1 MSSMYFTISGLF
13 CIVLLIILFFSKSR
27 IGSKE
32 TKLYGF
38 MLISSFFDIILVLAE
53 LTITYYFLDDANMY
67 LVKGL
72 NRIDFIHYIMWPT
85 LLSLYTIYVTYL
97 DEEKYNKAKKI
108 FLTIDI
114 IAILIEFMLPI
125 NIISNKEAMGVTGIG
140 PAFVFLISSF
150 YVIVN
155 IIILIKNYKKI
166 KNKKNLPFLFF
177 LIFIIIAMLLRVYNP
192 TLIVI
197 PAIIVY
203 INMIMYFTIEN
214 PDVKLIEEINIA
226 KESAIKASNA
236 KTEFLSNMSH
246 EIRTPLNAIVGFSEA
261 LQSDERIPVEAK
273 EDIKDIVMASDS
285 LLEIVNGILD
295 ISKIE
300 ADKLEIV
307 NTTYSP
313 KKVFDELVVL
323 TRGRLGFEKQI
334 EFKTSF
340 SSDIPTTLYGDY
352 ARVKQI
358 VLNLLTNAVKYTNE
372 GYISFTVECVNI
384 NKDLCRLIISV
395 EDSGI
400 GIKKDKIDKLFTKFE
415 RLDEEKNITIEG
427 TGLGLAI
434 TKKLVEL
441 MHGKM
446 VVQSIYGK
454 GSKFTVSL
462 DQKIVATKEK
472 EKIKEKTVVKGNYKG
487 KRVLVVD
494 DNKLN
499 LKVAERLLREYNLFV
514 DEVASGFDA
523 IDRINMGV
531 PYNLIL
537 MDDMMPKMSGCETL
551 KELKKNKD
559 FHTKTVALTAN
570 AISGMR
576 EKYLSVGFDDYLA
589 KPIKKEELEV
599 ILDKYLREDKK

>member
-1 MSSMYFTISGLF
+1 MYFTISGLF
-13 CIVLLIILFFSKSR
+13 CIVLLMILFFSKSR
-27 IGSKE
+27 IDSKE

-38 MLISSFFDIILVLAE
+38 MLISSFFDVILVLAE
-53 LTITYYFLDDANMY
+53 LIITYYFLDDVNVY

-85 LLSLYTIYVTYL
+85 LLTLYTIYVTYL
-97 DEEKYNKAKKI
+97 NEEKYNRAKKI
-108 FLTIDI
+108 FMIIDV

-125 NIISNKEAMGVTGIG
+125 NIISTKEAMGVTGIG

-177 LIFIIIAMLLRVYNP
+177 LIFIIIAMLRRVYNP

-323 TRGRLGFEKQI
+323 TRGRLGFEKKI

-340 SSDIPTTLYGDY
+340 SSDIPATLYGDY

-372 GYISFTVECVNI
+372 GYINFTVECVNI

-415 RLDEEKNITIEG
+415 RLDEERNITIEG

-472 EKIKEKTVVKGNYKG
+472 EEIKEKTVVKGNYKG

>member
-1 MSSMYFTISGLF
+1 MYFTISGLF
-13 CIVLLIILFFSKSR
+13 CIVLLMILFFSKSR
-27 IGSKE
+27 IDSKE

-38 MLISSFFDIILVLAE
+38 MLISSFFDVILVLAE
-53 LTITYYFLDDANMY
+53 LVITYYFLDDANMY

-97 DEEKYNKAKKI
+97 NEEKYNKAKKI

-140 PAFVFLISSF
+140 PTFVFLIAF
-150 YVIVN
+150 LYIIVN
-155 IIILIKNYKKI
+155 IVILIKNYKKI

-177 LIFIIIAMLLRVYNP
+177 LIFMIIAMLLRVYNP
-192 TLIVI
+192 TLIVV

-203 INMIMYFTIEN
+203 IDMIMYFTIEN
-214 PDVKLIEEINIA
+214 PDVKLVEELNIA

-261 LQSDERIPVEAK
+261 LQSDERIPDEAK

-300 ADKLEIV
+300 ADKLEII

-313 KKVFDELVVL
+313 KKIFDELVVL
-323 TRGRLGFEKQI
+323 TKGRLGSEKQI
-334 EFKTSF
+334 DFRTSF
-340 SSDIPTTLYGDY
+340 SSDIPATLYGDY

-358 VLNLLTNAVKYTNE
+358 VLNLLTNAVKYTDE

-384 NKDLCRLIISV
+384 KKDLCRLIISV
-395 EDSGI
+395 EDTGI

-415 RLDEEKNITIEG
+415 RLDEERNITIEG

-472 EKIKEKTVVKGNYKG
+472 EEIKEKTVVKGNYKG

-499 LKVAERLLREYNLFV
+499 LKVAERLLREYNVFV

-599 ILDKYLREDKK
+599 ILDKYLKEDKK

>member
-1 MSSMYFTISGLF
+1 MYFTISGLF
-13 CIVLLIILFFSKSR
+13 CIVLLMILFFSKSR
-27 IGSKE
+27 IDSKE

-53 LTITYYFLDDANMY
+53 LIITYYFLDDVNMY

-72 NRIDFIHYIMWPT
+72 NKIDFIHYIMWPT
-85 LLSLYTIYVTYL
+85 LLTLYTIYVTYL
-97 DEEKYNKAKKI
+97 NEEKYNRAKKI
-108 FLTIDI
+108 FMIIDI

-125 NIISNKEAMGVTGIG
+125 NIISTKEVMGVTGIG

-300 ADKLEIV
+300 ADKLEII

-340 SSDIPTTLYGDY
+340 SSDIPATLYGDY

-415 RLDEEKNITIEG
+415 RLDEERNITIEG

-472 EKIKEKTVVKGNYKG
+472 EEIKEKTVVKGNYKG

-589 KPIKKEELEV
+589 KPIKEELEV

>member
-1 MSSMYFTISGLF
+1 MYFTISGLF
-13 CIVLLIILFFSKSR
+13 CIVLLMILFFSKSR
-27 IGSKE
+27 IDSKE

-38 MLISSFFDIILVLAE
+38 MLISSFFDVVLLLAE
-53 LTITYYFLDDANMY
+53 LIITYYFLDDVNMY

-97 DEEKYNKAKKI
+97 DEEKYNKVKKI
-108 FLTIDI
+108 FLTLDI

-125 NIISNKEAMGVTGIG
+125 NIISTKEAMGVTGIG

-177 LIFIIIAMLLRVYNP
+177 LIFIIIAMLLRAYNP

-300 ADKLEIV
+300 ADKLEII
-307 NTTYSP
+307 NTIYSP

-340 SSDIPTTLYGDY
+340 SSDIPATLYGDY

-372 GYISFTVECVNI
+372 GYINFTVECVNI

-472 EKIKEKTVVKGNYKG
+472 EEIKEKTVVKGNYKG

>member
-1 MSSMYFTISGLF
+1 MYFTISGLF
-13 CIVLLIILFFSKSR
+13 CIVLLMILFFSKSR
-27 IGSKE
+27 IDSKE

-53 LTITYYFLDDANMY
+53 LTITYYFLDDVNMY

-72 NRIDFIHYIMWPT
+72 NKIDFIHYIMWPT

-108 FLTIDI
+108 FLTLDI

-125 NIISNKEAMGVTGIG
+125 NIISTKEVMGVTGIG
-140 PAFVFLISSF
+140 PTFVFLISSF

-214 PDVKLIEEINIA
+214 PDVKLIEEIKIA

-300 ADKLEIV
+300 ADKLEII

-340 SSDIPTTLYGDY
+340 SSDIPATLYGDY

-400 GIKKDKIDKLFTKFE
+400 GIKKNKIDKLFTKFE

-472 EKIKEKTVVKGNYKG
+472 EEIKEKTVVKGNYKG

>member
-1 MSSMYFTISGLF
+1 MYFTISGLF
-13 CIVLLIILFFSKSR
+13 CIVLLMILFFSKSR
-27 IGSKE
+27 IDSKE

-38 MLISSFFDIILVLAE
+38 MIISSFFDIILVLAE
-53 LTITYYFLDDANMY
+53 LIITYYFLDDVNMY

-72 NRIDFIHYIMWPT
+72 NKIDFIHYIMWPT

-97 DEEKYNKAKKI
+97 DEEKYNKVKKI
-108 FLTIDI
+108 FLTLDI

-125 NIISNKEAMGVTGIG
+125 NIISTKEVMGVTGIG

-300 ADKLEIV
+300 ADKLEII

-323 TRGRLGFEKQI
+323 TRGRLGFEKKI

-340 SSDIPTTLYGDY
+340 SSDIPATLYGDY

-472 EKIKEKTVVKGNYKG
+472 EEIKEKTVVKGNYKG

-599 ILDKYLREDKK
+599 ILDKYLKEDKK

>member
-1 MSSMYFTISGLF
+1 MYFTISGLF
-13 CIVLLIILFFSKSR
+13 CIVLLMILFFSKSR
-27 IGSKE
+27 IDSKE

-38 MLISSFFDIILVLAE
+38 MLISSFFDIVLVLAE
-53 LTITYYFLDDANMY
+53 LIITYYFLDDVNMY

-72 NRIDFIHYIMWPT
+72 NKIDFIHYIMWPT

-108 FLTIDI
+108 FLTLDI

-125 NIISNKEAMGVTGIG
+125 NIISTKEAMGVTGIG

-261 LQSDERIPVEAK
+261 LQSDERIPVEAR

-323 TRGRLGFEKQI
+323 TRGRLGFEKKI

-340 SSDIPTTLYGDY
+340 SSDIPATLYGDY

-372 GYISFTVECVNI
+372 GYINFTVECVNI

-400 GIKKDKIDKLFTKFE
+400 GIRKDKIDKLFTKFE
-415 RLDEEKNITIEG
+415 RLDEERNITIEG

-472 EKIKEKTVVKGNYKG
+472 EEIKEKTVVKGNYKG

>member
-1 MSSMYFTISGLF
+1 MYFTISGLF
-13 CIVLLIILFFSKSR
+13 CIVLLMILFFSKSR
-27 IGSKE
+27 IDSKE

-53 LTITYYFLDDANMY
+53 LIITYYFLDDINMY

-72 NRIDFIHYIMWPT
+72 NKIDFIHYIMWPT

-97 DEEKYNKAKKI
+97 DEEKYNKVKKI
-108 FLTIDI
+108 FLTLDI

-125 NIISNKEAMGVTGIG
+125 NIISTKEVMGVTGIG

-261 LQSDERIPVEAK
+261 LQSDERIPAEAK

-300 ADKLEIV
+300 ADKLEII

-323 TRGRLGFEKQI
+323 TRGRLGFEKKI

-340 SSDIPTTLYGDY
+340 SSDIPATLYGDY

-472 EKIKEKTVVKGNYKG
+472 EEIKEKTVVKGNYKG

>member
-1 MSSMYFTISGLF
+1 MYFTISGLF
-13 CIVLLIILFFSKSR
+13 CIVLLMILFFSKSR
-27 IGSKE
+27 IDSKE

-38 MLISSFFDIILVLAE
+38 MLISSFFDVVLVLAE
-53 LTITYYFLDDANMY
+53 LIITYYFLDDVNMY

-72 NRIDFIHYIMWPT
+72 NKIDFIHYIMWPT

-97 DEEKYNKAKKI
+97 DEEKYNKVKKI
-108 FLTIDI
+108 FLTLDI

-125 NIISNKEAMGVTGIG
+125 NIISTKEAMGVTGIG

-177 LIFIIIAMLLRVYNP
+177 LIFIIIAMLLRAYNP

-300 ADKLEIV
+300 ADKLEII

-340 SSDIPTTLYGDY
+340 SSDIPATLYGDY

-415 RLDEEKNITIEG
+415 RLDEERNITIEG

-472 EKIKEKTVVKGNYKG
+472 EEIKEKTVVKGNYKG

>member
-1 MSSMYFTISGLF
+1 MYFTISGLF
-13 CIVLLIILFFSKSR
+13 CIVLLMILFFSKSR
-27 IGSKE
+27 IDSKE

-38 MLISSFFDIILVLAE
+38 MLISSFFDIVLVLAE
-53 LTITYYFLDDANMY
+53 LIITYYFLDDVNMY

-72 NRIDFIHYIMWPT
+72 NKIDFIHYIMWPT

-108 FLTIDI
+108 FLTLDI

-125 NIISNKEAMGVTGIG
+125 NIISTKEVMGVTGIG

-261 LQSDERIPVEAK
+261 LQSDERIPVEAR

-323 TRGRLGFEKQI
+323 TRGRLGIEKQI

-340 SSDIPTTLYGDY
+340 SSDIPATLYGDY

-372 GYISFTVECVNI
+372 GYINFTVECVNI

-415 RLDEEKNITIEG
+415 RLDEERNITIEG

-472 EKIKEKTVVKGNYKG
+472 EEIKEKTVVKGNYKG

-559 FHTKTVALTAN
+559 FHTKIVALTAN

>member
-1 MSSMYFTISGLF
+1 MYFTISGLF
-13 CIVLLIILFFSKSR
+13 CIVLLMILFFSKSR
-27 IGSKE
+27 IDSKE

-53 LTITYYFLDDANMY
+53 LIITYYFLDDVNMY

-72 NRIDFIHYIMWPT
+72 NKIDFIHYIMWPT

-108 FLTIDI
+108 FLTLDI

-125 NIISNKEAMGVTGIG
+125 NIISTKEAMGVTGIG

-300 ADKLEIV
+300 ADKLEII

-340 SSDIPTTLYGDY
+340 SSDIPATLYGDY

-372 GYISFTVECVNI
+372 GYINFTVECVNI

-415 RLDEEKNITIEG
+415 RLDEERNITIEG

-472 EKIKEKTVVKGNYKG
+472 EEIKEKTVVKGNYKG

>member
-1 MSSMYFTISGLF
+1 MYFTISGLF
-13 CIVLLIILFFSKSR
+13 CIVLLMILFFSKSR
-27 IGSKE
+27 IDSKE

-38 MLISSFFDIILVLAE
+38 MLISSFFDVILVLAE
-53 LTITYYFLDDANMY
+53 LIITYYFLDDVNVY

-85 LLSLYTIYVTYL
+85 LLTLYTIYVTYL
-97 DEEKYNKAKKI
+97 NEEKYNRAKKI
-108 FLTIDI
+108 FMIIDV

-125 NIISNKEAMGVTGIG
+125 NIISTKEAMGVTGIG
-140 PAFVFLISSF
+140 PTFVFLISSF

-177 LIFIIIAMLLRVYNP
+177 LIFIIIAMLLRAYNP

-261 LQSDERIPVEAK
+261 LQSDERIPVEAR

-300 ADKLEIV
+300 ADKLEII

-323 TRGRLGFEKQI
+323 TRGRLGFEKKI

-340 SSDIPTTLYGDY
+340 SSDIPATLYGDY

-415 RLDEEKNITIEG
+415 RLDEERNITIEG

-472 EKIKEKTVVKGNYKG
+472 EEIKEKTVVKGNYKG

>member
-1 MSSMYFTISGLF
+1 MYFTISGLF
-13 CIVLLIILFFSKSR
+13 CIVLLMILFFSKSR
-27 IGSKE
+27 IDSKE

-38 MLISSFFDIILVLAE
+38 MLISSFFDIVLVLAE
-53 LTITYYFLDDANMY
+53 LIITYYFLDDVNMY

-72 NRIDFIHYIMWPT
+72 NKIDFIHYIMWPT

-108 FLTIDI
+108 FLTLDI

-125 NIISNKEAMGVTGIG
+125 NIISTKEVMGVTGIG
-140 PAFVFLISSF
+140 PTFVFLISSF

-214 PDVKLIEEINIA
+214 PDVKLIEEIKIA

-300 ADKLEIV
+300 ADKLEII

-340 SSDIPTTLYGDY
+340 SSDIPATLYGDY

-372 GYISFTVECVNI
+372 GYINFTVECVNI

-415 RLDEEKNITIEG
+415 RLDEERNITIEG

-472 EKIKEKTVVKGNYKG
+472 EEIKEKTVVKGNYKG

-551 KELKKNKD
+551 KKLKKNKD

>member
-1 MSSMYFTISGLF
+1 MYFTISGLF
-13 CIVLLIILFFSKSR
+13 CIVLLMILFFSKSR
-27 IGSKE
+27 IDSKE

-38 MLISSFFDIILVLAE
+38 MLISSFFDVILVLAE
-53 LTITYYFLDDANMY
+53 LIITYYFLDDVNVY

-85 LLSLYTIYVTYL
+85 LLTLYTIYVTYL
-97 DEEKYNKAKKI
+97 NEEKYNRAKKI
-108 FLTIDI
+108 FMIIDV

-125 NIISNKEAMGVTGIG
+125 NIISTKEAMGVTGIG

-177 LIFIIIAMLLRVYNP
+177 LIFIIIAMLLRAYNP

-323 TRGRLGFEKQI
+323 TRGRLGFEKKI

-340 SSDIPTTLYGDY
+340 SSDIPATLYGDY

-384 NKDLCRLIISV
+384 NKDLCRLIISI

-415 RLDEEKNITIEG
+415 RLDEERNITIEG

-472 EKIKEKTVVKGNYKG
+472 EEIKEKTVVKGNYKG

>member
-1 MSSMYFTISGLF
+1 MYFTISGLF
-13 CIVLLIILFFSKSR
+13 CIVLLMILFFSKSR
-27 IGSKE
+27 IDSKE

-53 LTITYYFLDDANMY
+53 LIITYYFLDDVNMY

-72 NRIDFIHYIMWPT
+72 NKIDFIHYIMWPT

-108 FLTIDI
+108 FLTLDI

-125 NIISNKEAMGVTGIG
+125 NIISTKEVMGVTGIG

-261 LQSDERIPVEAK
+261 LQRDERIPVEAK

-300 ADKLEIV
+300 ADKLEII

-340 SSDIPTTLYGDY
+340 SSDIPATLYGDY

-372 GYISFTVECVNI
+372 GYINFTVECVNI

-400 GIKKDKIDKLFTKFE
+400 GIRKDKIDKLFTKFE
-415 RLDEEKNITIEG
+415 RLDEERNITIEG

-472 EKIKEKTVVKGNYKG
+472 EEIKEKTVVKGNYKG

-570 AISGMR
+570 AISEMR

>member
-1 MSSMYFTISGLF
+1 MYFTISGLF
-13 CIVLLIILFFSKSR
+13 CIVLLMILFFSKSR
-27 IGSKE
+27 IDSKE

-38 MLISSFFDIILVLAE
+38 MLISSFFDVILVLAE
-53 LTITYYFLDDANMY
+53 LIITYYFLDDVNVY

-85 LLSLYTIYVTYL
+85 LLTLYTIYVTYL
-97 DEEKYNKAKKI
+97 NEEKYNRAKKI
-108 FLTIDI
+108 FMIIDV

-125 NIISNKEAMGVTGIG
+125 NIISTKEAMGVTGIG
-140 PAFVFLISSF
+140 PALVFLISSF

-177 LIFIIIAMLLRVYNP
+177 LIFIIIAMLLRTYNP

-261 LQSDERIPVEAK
+261 LQSDERIPVEAR

-323 TRGRLGFEKQI
+323 TRGRLGFEKKI

-340 SSDIPTTLYGDY
+340 SSDIPATLYGDY

-372 GYISFTVECVNI
+372 GYINFTVECVNI

-415 RLDEEKNITIEG
+415 RLDEERNITIEG

-472 EKIKEKTVVKGNYKG
+472 EEIKEKTVVKGNYKG

>member
-1 MSSMYFTISGLF
+1 MYFTISGLF
-13 CIVLLIILFFSKSR
+13 CIVLLMILFFSKSR
-27 IGSKE
+27 IDSKE

-53 LTITYYFLDDANMY
+53 LIITYYFLDDVNMY

-72 NRIDFIHYIMWPT
+72 NKIDFIHYIMWPT

-108 FLTIDI
+108 FLTLDI

-125 NIISNKEAMGVTGIG
+125 NIISTKEVMGVTGIG
-140 PAFVFLISSF
+140 PTFVFLISSF

-300 ADKLEIV
+300 ADKLEII

-340 SSDIPTTLYGDY
+340 SSDIPATLYGDY

-415 RLDEEKNITIEG
+415 RLDEERNITIEG

-472 EKIKEKTVVKGNYKG
+472 EEIKEKTVVKGNYKG

-551 KELKKNKD
+551 KELKKNKG
-559 FHTKTVALTAN
+559 FHAKTVVLTAN

>member
-1 MSSMYFTISGLF
+1 
-13 CIVLLIILFFSKSR
+13 
-27 IGSKE
+27 
-32 TKLYGF
+32 

-53 LTITYYFLDDANMY
+53 LIITYYFLDDINMY

-72 NRIDFIHYIMWPT
+72 NKIDFIHYIMWPT

-97 DEEKYNKAKKI
+97 DEEKYNKVKKI
-108 FLTIDI
+108 FLTLDI

-125 NIISNKEAMGVTGIG
+125 NIISTKEVMGVTGIG

-261 LQSDERIPVEAK
+261 LQSDERIPAEAK

-300 ADKLEIV
+300 ADKLEII

-323 TRGRLGFEKQI
+323 TRGRLGFEKKI

-340 SSDIPTTLYGDY
+340 SSDIPATLYGDY

-472 EKIKEKTVVKGNYKG
+472 EEIKEKTVVKGNYKG

>member
-1 MSSMYFTISGLF
+1 MYFTISGLF
-13 CIVLLIILFFSKSR
+13 CIVLLMILFFSKSR
-27 IGSKE
+27 IDSKE

-53 LTITYYFLDDANMY
+53 LIITYYFLDDVNMY

-72 NRIDFIHYIMWPT
+72 NKIDFIHYIMWPT

-108 FLTIDI
+108 FLTLDI
-114 IAILIEFMLPI
+114 IAIFIEFMLPI
-125 NIISNKEAMGVTGIG
+125 NIISTKEAMGVTGIG

-214 PDVKLIEEINIA
+214 PDVKLIEEIKIA

-300 ADKLEIV
+300 ADKLEII

-323 TRGRLGFEKQI
+323 TRGRLGFEKKI

-340 SSDIPTTLYGDY
+340 SSDIPATLYGDY

-472 EKIKEKTVVKGNYKG
+472 EEIKEKTVVKGNYKR

>member
-1 MSSMYFTISGLF
+1 MYFTISGLF
-13 CIVLLIILFFSKSR
+13 CIVLLMILFFSKSR
-27 IGSKE
+27 IDSKE

-53 LTITYYFLDDANMY
+53 LIITYYFLDDVNMY

-72 NRIDFIHYIMWPT
+72 NKIDFIHYIMWPT

-97 DEEKYNKAKKI
+97 DEEKYNKVKKI
-108 FLTIDI
+108 FLTLDI

-125 NIISNKEAMGVTGIG
+125 NIISTKEVMGVTGIG

-300 ADKLEIV
+300 ADKLEII

-340 SSDIPTTLYGDY
+340 SSDIPATLYGDY

-472 EKIKEKTVVKGNYKG
+472 EEIKEKTVVKGNYKG

>member
-1 MSSMYFTISGLF
+1 MYFTISGLF
-13 CIVLLIILFFSKSR
+13 CIVLLMILFFSKSR
-27 IGSKE
+27 IDSKE

-53 LTITYYFLDDANMY
+53 LIITYYFLDDVNMY

-72 NRIDFIHYIMWPT
+72 NKIDFIHYIMWPT

-108 FLTIDI
+108 FLTLDI

-125 NIISNKEAMGVTGIG
+125 NIISTKEVMGVTGIG
-140 PAFVFLISSF
+140 PTFVFLISSF

-300 ADKLEIV
+300 ADKLEII

-340 SSDIPTTLYGDY
+340 SSDIPATLYGDY

-415 RLDEEKNITIEG
+415 RLDEERNITIEG

-472 EKIKEKTVVKGNYKG
+472 EEIKEKTVVKGNYKG

>member
-1 MSSMYFTISGLF
+1 MYFTISGLF
-13 CIVLLIILFFSKSR
+13 CIVLLMILFFSKSR
-27 IGSKE
+27 IDSKE

-53 LTITYYFLDDANMY
+53 LIITYYFLDDVNMY

-72 NRIDFIHYIMWPT
+72 NKIDFIHYIMWPT

-108 FLTIDI
+108 FLTLDI

-125 NIISNKEAMGVTGIG
+125 NIISTKEVMGVTGIG

-300 ADKLEIV
+300 ADKLEII

-340 SSDIPTTLYGDY
+340 SSDIPATLYGDY

-400 GIKKDKIDKLFTKFE
+400 GIRKDKIDKLFTKFE
-415 RLDEEKNITIEG
+415 RLDEERNITIEG

-472 EKIKEKTVVKGNYKG
+472 EEIKEKTVVKGNYKG

>member
-1 MSSMYFTISGLF
+1 MYFTISGLF
-13 CIVLLIILFFSKSR
+13 CIVLLMILFFSKSR
-27 IGSKE
+27 IDSKE

-38 MLISSFFDIILVLAE
+38 MLISSFFDVILVLAE
-53 LTITYYFLDDANMY
+53 LIITYYFLDDVNVY

-85 LLSLYTIYVTYL
+85 LLTLYTIYVTYL
-97 DEEKYNKAKKI
+97 NEEKYNRAKKI
-108 FLTIDI
+108 FMIIDV

-125 NIISNKEAMGVTGIG
+125 NIISTKEAMGVTGIG
-140 PAFVFLISSF
+140 PTFVFLISSF

-300 ADKLEIV
+300 ADKLEII

-340 SSDIPTTLYGDY
+340 SSDIQATLYGDY

-472 EKIKEKTVVKGNYKG
+472 EEIKEKTVVKGNYKG

>member
-1 MSSMYFTISGLF
+1 MYFTISGLF
-13 CIVLLIILFFSKSR
+13 CIVLLMILFFSKSR
-27 IGSKE
+27 IDSKE

-53 LTITYYFLDDANMY
+53 LIITYYFLDDINMY

-72 NRIDFIHYIMWPT
+72 NKIDFIHYIMWPT

-97 DEEKYNKAKKI
+97 DEEKYNKVKKI
-108 FLTIDI
+108 FLTLDI

-125 NIISNKEAMGVTGIG
+125 NIISTKEVMGVTGIG

-300 ADKLEIV
+300 ADKLEII

-323 TRGRLGFEKQI
+323 TRGRLGFEKKI

-340 SSDIPTTLYGDY
+340 SSDIPATLYGDY

-472 EKIKEKTVVKGNYKG
+472 EEIKEKTVVKGNYKG

>member
-1 MSSMYFTISGLF
+1 MYFTISGLF
-13 CIVLLIILFFSKSR
+13 CIVLLMILFFSKSR
-27 IGSKE
+27 IDSKE

-38 MLISSFFDIILVLAE
+38 MLISSFFDIVLVLAE
-53 LTITYYFLDDANMY
+53 LIITYYFLDDVNMY

-72 NRIDFIHYIMWPT
+72 NKIDFIHYIMWPT

-108 FLTIDI
+108 FLTLDI

-125 NIISNKEAMGVTGIG
+125 NIISTKEVMGVTGIG

-155 IIILIKNYKKI
+155 IIILIKNNKKI

-261 LQSDERIPVEAK
+261 LQSDERIPVEAR

-300 ADKLEIV
+300 ADKLEII

-323 TRGRLGFEKQI
+323 TRGRLGFEKKI

-340 SSDIPTTLYGDY
+340 SSDIPATLYGDY

-372 GYISFTVECVNI
+372 GYINFTVECVNI

-415 RLDEEKNITIEG
+415 RLDEERNITIEG

-472 EKIKEKTVVKGNYKG
+472 EEIKEKTVVKGNYKG

>member
-1 MSSMYFTISGLF
+1 MYFTISGLF
-13 CIVLLIILFFSKSR
+13 CIVLLMILFFSKSR
-27 IGSKE
+27 IDSKE

-53 LTITYYFLDDANMY
+53 LIITYYFLDDVNMY

-72 NRIDFIHYIMWPT
+72 NKIDFIHYIMWPT

-108 FLTIDI
+108 FLTLDI

-125 NIISNKEAMGVTGIG
+125 NIISTKEAMGVTGIG

-177 LIFIIIAMLLRVYNP
+177 LIFIIIAMLLRAYNP

-300 ADKLEIV
+300 ADKLEII

-323 TRGRLGFEKQI
+323 TRGRLGFEKKI

-340 SSDIPTTLYGDY
+340 SSDIPATLYGDY

-415 RLDEEKNITIEG
+415 RLDEERNITIEG

-472 EKIKEKTVVKGNYKG
+472 EEIKEKTVVKGNYKG

-599 ILDKYLREDKK
+599 ILDKYLKEDKK

>member
-1 MSSMYFTISGLF
+1 MYFTISGLF
-13 CIVLLIILFFSKSR
+13 CIVLLMILFFSKSR
-27 IGSKE
+27 IDSKE

-53 LTITYYFLDDANMY
+53 LIITYYFLDDVNMY

-72 NRIDFIHYIMWPT
+72 NKIDFIHYIMWPT

-97 DEEKYNKAKKI
+97 DEEKYNKVKKI
-108 FLTIDI
+108 FLTLDI

-125 NIISNKEAMGVTGIG
+125 NIISTKEVMGVTGIG

-300 ADKLEIV
+300 ADKLEII

-323 TRGRLGFEKQI
+323 TRGRLGFEKKI

-340 SSDIPTTLYGDY
+340 SSDIPATLYGDY

-415 RLDEEKNITIEG
+415 RLDEEQNITIEG

-472 EKIKEKTVVKGNYKG
+472 EEIKEKTVVKSNYKG

-576 EKYLSVGFDDYLA
+576 EKYLSVGFDDYLT

>member
-1 MSSMYFTISGLF
+1 MYFTISGLF
-13 CIVLLIILFFSKSR
+13 CIVLLMILFFSKSR
-27 IGSKE
+27 IDSKE

-38 MLISSFFDIILVLAE
+38 MLISSFFDIVLVLAE
-53 LTITYYFLDDANMY
+53 LIITYYFLDDVNMY

-72 NRIDFIHYIMWPT
+72 NKIDFIHYIMWPT

-108 FLTIDI
+108 FLTLDI

-125 NIISNKEAMGVTGIG
+125 NIISTKEVMGVTGIG
-140 PAFVFLISSF
+140 PTFVFLISSF

-300 ADKLEIV
+300 ADKLEII

-340 SSDIPTTLYGDY
+340 SSDIPATLYGDY

-372 GYISFTVECVNI
+372 GYINFTVECVNI

-400 GIKKDKIDKLFTKFE
+400 GIRKDKIDKLFTKFE
-415 RLDEEKNITIEG
+415 RLDEERNITIEG

-472 EKIKEKTVVKGNYKG
+472 EEIKEKTVVKGNYKG

>member
-1 MSSMYFTISGLF
+1 MYFTISGLF
-13 CIVLLIILFFSKSR
+13 CIVLLMILFFSKSR
-27 IGSKE
+27 IDSKE

-53 LTITYYFLDDANMY
+53 LIITYYFLDDVNMY

-72 NRIDFIHYIMWPT
+72 NKIDFIHYIMWPT

-108 FLTIDI
+108 FLTLDI

-125 NIISNKEAMGVTGIG
+125 NIISTKEVMGVTGIG

-300 ADKLEIV
+300 ADKLEII

-323 TRGRLGFEKQI
+323 TRGRLGFEKKI

-340 SSDIPTTLYGDY
+340 SSDIPATLYGDY

-372 GYISFTVECVNI
+372 GYINFTVECVNI

-400 GIKKDKIDKLFTKFE
+400 GIRKDKIDKLFTKFE
-415 RLDEEKNITIEG
+415 RLDEERNITIEG

-472 EKIKEKTVVKGNYKG
+472 EEIKEKTVVKGNYKG

>member
-1 MSSMYFTISGLF
+1 MYFTISGLF
-13 CIVLLIILFFSKSR
+13 CIVLLMILFFSKSR
-27 IGSKE
+27 IDSKE

-38 MLISSFFDIILVLAE
+38 MLISSFFDVILVLAE
-53 LTITYYFLDDANMY
+53 LIITYYFLDDVNVY

-85 LLSLYTIYVTYL
+85 LLTLYTIYVTYL
-97 DEEKYNKAKKI
+97 NEEKYNRAKKI
-108 FLTIDI
+108 FMIIDV

-125 NIISNKEAMGVTGIG
+125 NIISTKEAMGVTGIG
-140 PAFVFLISSF
+140 PTFVFLISSF

-177 LIFIIIAMLLRVYNP
+177 LIFIIIAMLLRTYNP

-300 ADKLEIV
+300 ADKLEII

-340 SSDIPTTLYGDY
+340 SSDIPATLYGDY

-415 RLDEEKNITIEG
+415 RLDEEQNITIEG

-472 EKIKEKTVVKGNYKG
+472 EEIKEKTVVKGNYKG

>member
-1 MSSMYFTISGLF
+1 MYFTISGLF
-13 CIVLLIILFFSKSR
+13 CIVLLMILFFSKSR
-27 IGSKE
+27 IDSKE

-53 LTITYYFLDDANMY
+53 LIITYYFLDDVNMY

-72 NRIDFIHYIMWPT
+72 NKIDFIHYIMWPT

-108 FLTIDI
+108 FLTLDI

-125 NIISNKEAMGVTGIG
+125 NIISTKEVMGVTGIG
-140 PAFVFLISSF
+140 PTFVFLISSF

-261 LQSDERIPVEAK
+261 LQRDERIPVEAK

-340 SSDIPTTLYGDY
+340 SSDIPATLYGDY

-415 RLDEEKNITIEG
+415 RLDEERNITIEG

-472 EKIKEKTVVKGNYKG
+472 EEIKEKTVVKGNYKG

-494 DNKLN
+494 DNKVN

>member
-1 MSSMYFTISGLF
+1 MYFTISGLF
-13 CIVLLIILFFSKSR
+13 CIVLLMILFFSKSR
-27 IGSKE
+27 IDSKE

-53 LTITYYFLDDANMY
+53 LIITYYFLDDVNMY

-72 NRIDFIHYIMWPT
+72 NKIDFIHYIMWPT

-97 DEEKYNKAKKI
+97 DEEKYNKVKKI
-108 FLTIDI
+108 FLTLDI

-125 NIISNKEAMGVTGIG
+125 NIISTKEVMGVTGIG

-300 ADKLEIV
+300 ADKLEII

-323 TRGRLGFEKQI
+323 TRGRLGFEKKI

-340 SSDIPTTLYGDY
+340 SSDIPATLYGDY

-472 EKIKEKTVVKGNYKG
+472 EEIKEKTVVKSNYKG

-576 EKYLSVGFDDYLA
+576 EKYLSVGFDDYLT

-599 ILDKYLREDKK
+599 ILDKYLKEDKK

>member
-53 LTITYYFLDDANMY
+53 LTITYYFLDDVNMY

-323 TRGRLGFEKQI
+323 TRGRIGFEKQI

>member
-1 MSSMYFTISGLF
+1 MYFTISGLF
-13 CIVLLIILFFSKSR
+13 CIVLLMILFFSKSR
-27 IGSKE
+27 IDSKE

-38 MLISSFFDIILVLAE
+38 MLISSFFDIVLVLAE
-53 LTITYYFLDDANMY
+53 LIITYYFLDDVNMY

-72 NRIDFIHYIMWPT
+72 NKIDFIHYIMWPT

-108 FLTIDI
+108 FLTLDI

-125 NIISNKEAMGVTGIG
+125 NIISTKEAMGVTGIG

-177 LIFIIIAMLLRVYNP
+177 LIFIIIAMLLRAYNP

-261 LQSDERIPVEAK
+261 LQSDERIPAEAK

-300 ADKLEIV
+300 ADKLEII

-340 SSDIPTTLYGDY
+340 SSDIPATLYGDY

-415 RLDEEKNITIEG
+415 RLDEERNITIEG

-472 EKIKEKTVVKGNYKG
+472 EEIKEKTVVKGNYKG

-514 DEVASGFDA
+514 DEVASGLDA

-599 ILDKYLREDKK
+599 ILDKYLKEDKK

>member
-1 MSSMYFTISGLF
+1 MYFTISGLF
-13 CIVLLIILFFSKSR
+13 CIVLLMILFFSKSR
-27 IGSKE
+27 IDSKE

-38 MLISSFFDIILVLAE
+38 MLISSFFDVILVLAE
-53 LTITYYFLDDANMY
+53 LTITYYFLDDINMY

-108 FLTIDI
+108 FLTLDI

-125 NIISNKEAMGVTGIG
+125 NIISTKEVMGVTGIG
-140 PAFVFLISSF
+140 PTFVFLVAFLYI
-150 YVIVN
+150 IVN
-155 IIILIKNYKKI
+155 IVILVKNYKKI

-177 LIFIIIAMLLRVYNP
+177 LIFMIVAMILRIYDP

-203 INMIMYFTIEN
+203 IDMIMYFTIEN
-214 PDVKLIEEINIA
+214 PDAKLVEEINIA

-300 ADKLEIV
+300 ADKLEII

-323 TRGRLGFEKQI
+323 TRGRLGFEKKI
-334 EFKTSF
+334 EFRTSF
-340 SSDIPTTLYGDY
+340 SSDIPATLYGDY

-446 VVQSIYGK
+446 VVQSIYGR

-472 EKIKEKTVVKGNYKG
+472 EEIKEKTVVKGNYKG

-599 ILDKYLREDKK
+599 ILDKYLKEDKK

>member
-1 MSSMYFTISGLF
+1 MYFTISGLF
-13 CIVLLIILFFSKSR
+13 CIVLLMILFFSKSR
-27 IGSKE
+27 IDSKE

-53 LTITYYFLDDANMY
+53 LIITYYFLDDVNMY

-72 NRIDFIHYIMWPT
+72 NKIDFIHYIMWPT

-108 FLTIDI
+108 FLTLDI

-125 NIISNKEAMGVTGIG
+125 NIISTKEVMGVTGIG

-300 ADKLEIV
+300 ADKLEII

-340 SSDIPTTLYGDY
+340 SSDIPATLYGDY

-415 RLDEEKNITIEG
+415 RLDEERNITIEG

-472 EKIKEKTVVKGNYKG
+472 EEIKEKTVVKGNYKG

-599 ILDKYLREDKK
+599 ILDKYLKEDKK

>member
-1 MSSMYFTISGLF
+1 MYFTISGLF
-13 CIVLLIILFFSKSR
+13 CIVLLMILFFSKSR
-27 IGSKE
+27 IDSKE

-53 LTITYYFLDDANMY
+53 LIITYYFLDDVNMY

-72 NRIDFIHYIMWPT
+72 NKIDFIHYIMWPT

-108 FLTIDI
+108 FLTLDI

-125 NIISNKEAMGVTGIG
+125 NIISTKEVMGVTGIG
-140 PAFVFLISSF
+140 PTFVFLISSF

-214 PDVKLIEEINIA
+214 PDVKLIEEIKIA

-340 SSDIPTTLYGDY
+340 SSDIPATLYGDY

-400 GIKKDKIDKLFTKFE
+400 GIRKDKIDKLFTKFE
-415 RLDEEKNITIEG
+415 RLDEERNITIEG

-472 EKIKEKTVVKGNYKG
+472 EEIKEKTVVKGNYKG

>member
-1 MSSMYFTISGLF
+1 MYFTISGLF
-13 CIVLLIILFFSKSR
+13 CIVLLMILFFSKSR
-27 IGSKE
+27 VDSKE

-38 MLISSFFDIILVLAE
+38 MLISSFFDIVLVLAE
-53 LTITYYFLDDANMY
+53 LIITYYFLDDVNMY

-72 NRIDFIHYIMWPT
+72 NKIDFIHYIMWPT

-108 FLTIDI
+108 FLTLDI

-125 NIISNKEAMGVTGIG
+125 NIISTKEVMGVTGIG

-300 ADKLEIV
+300 ADKLEII

-323 TRGRLGFEKQI
+323 TRGRLGFEKKI

-340 SSDIPTTLYGDY
+340 SSDIPATLYGDY

-372 GYISFTVECVNI
+372 GYINFTVECVNI

-400 GIKKDKIDKLFTKFE
+400 GIRKDKIDKLFTKFE
-415 RLDEEKNITIEG
+415 RLDEERNITIEG

-472 EKIKEKTVVKGNYKG
+472 EEIKEKTVVKGNYKG

-589 KPIKKEELEV
+589 KPIKKKELEV

>member
-1 MSSMYFTISGLF
+1 MYFTISGLF
-13 CIVLLIILFFSKSR
+13 CIVLLMILFFSKSR
-27 IGSKE
+27 IDSKE

-53 LTITYYFLDDANMY
+53 LIITYYFLDDVNMY

-72 NRIDFIHYIMWPT
+72 NKIDFIHYIMWPT

-108 FLTIDI
+108 FLTLDI

-125 NIISNKEAMGVTGIG
+125 NIISTKEVMGVTGIG
-140 PAFVFLISSF
+140 PTFVFLISSF

-300 ADKLEIV
+300 ADKLEII

-323 TRGRLGFEKQI
+323 TRGRLGFEKKI

-340 SSDIPTTLYGDY
+340 SSDIPATLYGDY

-372 GYISFTVECVNI
+372 GYINFTVECVNI

-415 RLDEEKNITIEG
+415 RLDEERNITIEG

-472 EKIKEKTVVKGNYKG
+472 EEIKEKTVVKGNYKG

-599 ILDKYLREDKK
+599 ILDKYLKEDKK